1 MIRDREKVVKLNTI
15 LMPIYYVQFSY
26 TVKKGQTVHR
36 IEAIGIYEKRDI
48 DKQTKRQSEKNIQ
61 KRRPASW
68 HNNNSLKKKE

>member
-1 MIRDREKVVKLNTI
+1 MVKLNTSS

-48 DKQTKRQSEKNIQ
+48 DKQTKRQSEKTY
-61 KRRPASW
+61 R
-68 HNNNSLKKKE
+68 KEDLHHGTITTLYKL